1 MATKKVVIIIVEGL
15 SDSTSLDRYLK
26 MIKKDS
32 KIFYHIIRGDITKEK
47 DMARHTAKK
56 LMGNCLNKF
65 FKDNIYGIKKKDVK
79 EIVHLVDLDGTF
91 ISGDLVKKEENA
103 LAVIYGEE
111 DIKYIYNEY
120 LIEKNMGF
128 KLNKKEGNKEN
139 RSIN

>member
-32 KIFYHIIRGDITKEK
+32 KIFYHIIRGDITKE
-47 DMARHTAKK
+47 
-56 LMGNCLNKF
+56 
-65 FKDNIYGIKKKDVK
+65 KDVK